1 MDQAIVRNRLVSS
14 RILPAVSLAM
24 SGWPAAGV
32 DGQRSRVDLSG
43 AWERH
48 VNGKFMDVIWV
59 PSSQRPLGFYHL
71 KREFLL
77 PVLSGRERA
86 ILHFEGITYHG
97 RVFVNGAELGTM
109 GPYIPYEFEF
119 TKQAKEGR
127 NSIEVAIA
135 DLCPEAS
142 GAGKEE
148 IALGV
153 NPGWEAHGGIIRD
166 VYVELRRA
174 AYIENLQLGYELSA
188 GYTKAACRARV
199 FVTSSGPTSGELEVR
214 LFQRESEV
222 ARAGKEV
229 QIPAGA
235 SEG

>member
-1 MDQAIVRNRLVSS
+1 MDQAAVRKRLASS

-32 DGQRSRVDLSG
+32 ADQRSRVDLSG

-48 VNGKFMDVIWV
+48 VNGKLFDIIPV

-77 PVLSGRERA
+77 PALSGTERA
-86 ILHFEGITYHG
+86 ILHFEAITYHG

-127 NSIEVAIA
+127 NSIDVAIA
-135 DLCPEAS
+135 DLAQSPAE
-142 GAGKEE
+142 
-148 IALGV
+148 
-153 NPGWEAHGGIIRD
+153 
-166 VYVELRRA
+166 
-174 AYIENLQLGYELSA
+174 Q
-188 GYTKAACRARV
+188 AR
-199 FVTSSGPTSGELEVR
+199 TRSRWG
-214 LFQRESEV
+214 
-222 ARAGKEV
+222 
-229 QIPAGA
+229 
-235 SEG
+235 